1 MPRPIAD
8 VLSPRERQLV
18 DVLYARGAST
28 VAEVLEAIPD
38 PPSYSAVRAMLGKLE
53 AKGVVRHREDG
64 PRYVYEPVRAR
75 DSERRSAMRH
85 LLETFF
91 GGSAPDA
98 MAALL
103 KEGRDEFAPRDL
115 ERLEALIEKARK
127 EGR

>member
-8 VLSPRERQLV
+8 TLSPRERQLV

-28 VAEVLEAIPD
+28 VAEVLEALPD
-38 PPSYSAVRAMLGKLE
+38 PPSYSTVRALLGRLE
-53 AKGVVRHREDG
+53 SKGVVRHREEG

-75 DSERRSAMRH
+75 DAERRSALRH
-85 LLETFF
+85 VLETFF
-91 GGSAPDA
+91 AGSTADA

-103 KEGRDEFAPRDL
+103 KEGKGDFAPRDL
-115 ERLEALIEKARK
+115 ERLEALIDKARR